1 MRIRMKP
8 ESKISF
14 NVFGRELRFRQRN
27 EPANNF
33 ENWQYDFAVL
43 LHKKQDRETVKFGL
57 QFSILVRSKWI

>member
-1 MRIRMKP
+1 MRLLKMKP

-27 EPANNF
+27 TFANNF

-43 LHKKQDRETVKFGL
+43 LYRKLDRETVRFGL
-57 QFSILVRSKWI
+57 QFSILTK